1 MDLFQ
6 VFICVSKQQD
16 TIQKLTISGILLK
29 ELYLHSI
36 GMYLEQKYS
45 QSLKKVT
52 PEYEYIYF

>member
-1 MDLFQ
+1 MDLFK

-16 TIQKLTISGILLK
+16 TIHKLTISGILLK

-36 GMYLEQKYS
+36 DMYIEQQYS